1 MKMCRRA
8 EAVAFTVVLPL
19 SEEGFPSDCAQ
30 QCAHEPPRRA
40 NMVGRGNSTK
50 SLTIPRVLVIGSA
63 NVDFTV
69 AVPRLPREGETV
81 SGGTFHT
88 SYGGKG
94 ANQAVAARRLGAE
107 VRFVGC
113 LGLDSYG
120 AQIAEQFLHE
130 GIPTDGLIRA
140 EGATTGIALIMV
152 DAAGR
157 NQIAVAPGANLQLLP
172 ELARRHASLIPWAQV
187 LLCQLE
193 VPIHTVEWALTSAR
207 EHGVL
212 TILNP
217 APAQPLPDMLVSIV
231 DCLTP
236 NAGEAEVLTGLTVEG
251 PETAAQAAQ
260 QLLARG
266 VRRVIVTLGTQGALF
281 SDGTSGLHFPA
292 FPVMAVDTT
301 GAGDAFNGALAV
313 GLAAGGTWEEAI
325 PLANAAAALACT
337 KWGAQASLPARSEV
351 EAFLKQLRR

>member
-1 MKMCRRA
+1 M
-8 EAVAFTVVLPL
+8 
-19 SEEGFPSDCAQ
+19 
-30 QCAHEPPRRA
+30 
-40 NMVGRGNSTK
+40 
-50 SLTIPRVLVIGSA
+50 PRVLVIGSA
-63 NVDFTV
+63 NMDFTV

-107 VRFVGC
+107 VRFLGC
-113 LGLDSYG
+113 LGRDSYG
-120 AQIAEQFLHE
+120 DQIAAQLLRE
-130 GIPTDGLIRA
+130 GIPADGLIRVEEA
-140 EGATTGIALIMV
+140 ATGVALIVV
-152 DAAGR
+152 DAEGR
-157 NQIAVAPGANLQLLP
+157 NQIAVAPGANRQLLP
-172 ELARRHASLIPWAQV
+172 ELAKKYASLVAWAQV

-193 VPIHTVEWALTSAR
+193 IPIPTVHWALATAR

-217 APAQPLPDMLVSIV
+217 APGQPLPDTLLSLA

-236 NAGEAEVLTGLTVEG
+236 NAGEAQILSGIAVDG
-251 PETAAQAAQ
+251 PETATQAAQ

-266 VRRVIVTLGTQGALF
+266 IRRVIVTLGTQGVLF
-281 SDGTSGLHFPA
+281 CDGISALHFPV
-292 FPVMAVDTT
+292 FPVQAVDTT
-301 GAGDAFNGALAV
+301 GAGDAFNGVLAV

-337 KWGAQASLPARSEV
+337 KHGAQASLPDRAQV
-351 EAFLKQLRR
+351 EAFMRALRRGA